1 MSLKGLRILALV
13 AQVRNLNKV
22 ADLLQTTQPTVSR
35 HLRALEEEFGLPLV
49 EHRTR
54 PIQLTSAGAQLAELC
69 QEFLSNSELLG
80 RVPQAATQDAPLVVA
95 APLAVASGILP
106 AVLSAYRRI
115 FPKSS
120 IVIDSSQLKDPAD
133 LIAERKIDIGFTT
146 SPRIPANCETRM
158 VLQYPLLLMT
168 VKGHPLTKM
177 IRPSLEHVVGF
188 PLVMAHRGS
197 HQRTVL
203 DRALAERGLRPTIA
217 VEVDNTHLVR
227 RYVSAGFGVSIG
239 TISNEEDIEISGIE
253 MIDMSERFYV
263 EVKMLVT
270 RALEKQKQ
278 IDVFVRSIE
287 MVCRTAEN
295 RNPSFHAFPVV
306 TEDND
311 GTTSLSISGK
321 C

>member
-1 MSLKGLRILALV
+1 MSLKRLRILALV

-35 HLRALEEEFGLPLV
+35 HLRALEQEFGLPLV
-49 EHRTR
+49 EHGTR

-69 QEFLSNSELLG
+69 QEFLSSSELLG
-80 RVPQAATQDAPLVVA
+80 RVSQAATQDSPLVVA

-106 AVLSAYRRI
+106 AVFLAYRRI
-115 FPKSS
+115 FPKSG

-146 SPRIPANCETRM
+146 SLRIPSNCETKM
-158 VLQYPLLLMT
+158 VLQYPLMLMA

-177 IRPSLEHVVGF
+177 IRPSLEHAIGF

-197 HQRTVL
+197 PQRSVL
-203 DRALAERGLRPTIA
+203 DRALARRGLRPNIA
-217 VEVDNTHLVR
+217 VEVDNAYLVR
-227 RYVSAGFGVSIG
+227 RYVSAGFGVSMG
-239 TISNEEDIEISGIE
+239 TALSEEDIEMSHLE
-253 MIDMSERFYV
+253 MIDMSERLYV

-270 RALEKQKQ
+270 RASGKRKQ

-287 MVCRTAEN
+287 TVCRAAEN
-295 RNPSFHAFPVV
+295 RNPSFHAFLVAA
-306 TEDND
+306 EDND
-311 GTTSLSISGK
+311 GKIPPSISGE